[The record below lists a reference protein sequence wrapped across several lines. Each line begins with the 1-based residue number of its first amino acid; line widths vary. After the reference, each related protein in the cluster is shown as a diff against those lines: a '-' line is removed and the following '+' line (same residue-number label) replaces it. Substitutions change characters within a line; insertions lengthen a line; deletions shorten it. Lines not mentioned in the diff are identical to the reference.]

1 MEHWLTKPIFY
12 STIRVVVAVVTVAHQ
27 LYRKVGIFYEYCH
40 TEKARQGQM
49 RDDTT
54 RIGTGYAELSINQYQ
69 PTNKDY

>member
-1 MEHWLTKPIFY
+1 MAHGTTIY

-27 LYRKVGIFYEYCH
+27 LHRKVGIFYEYCH

-49 RDDTT
+49 TDDQT
-54 RIGTGYAELSINQYQ
+54 RIGTGYAETKHQ